1 VLYAWS
7 PQELNLKENNAIGL
21 PSGVAGDPT
30 NTANNTQDHI
40 DQIVEAHGYWQRFD
54 PTTYDVSLNAENL
67 KGMYKATEW
76 TNTTLFNMELVVAS
90 PGRLSY
96 LAPIPTY
103 YTSANQVVPLA
114 EVEVRDRKYY
124 RLVDGESTTIELT
137 QRVSAVVGEVLGVT
151 VAAPGAAGEA
161 ILARLSTHLG
171 NPEASFPQFPSTGTG
186 LGPPGRPLEYSTR
199 LYKDGVP
206 IQDTVVAPAPVPFW
220 WYFVTPVVLPPA
232 GTSVIQIN
240 NADPLLP
247 LPTQWTLDY
256 QIETAVWT
264 DVIDLGASF
273 ADYVW
278 LVDSAIWLRRETLE
292 IERQVETEVRF
303 IGNNVAALNIRSN
316 EDKLTSVLTADNG
329 IIRTQVDESFWDYV
343 GSNQI
348 SIDGSVFDAASVY
361 TFTYTGVTGAP
372 TPQAKFVLEWRSAT
386 LPGSFSSPGSAAVP
400 AWTAVEEGF
409 VVDRTHRYH
418 QLRVRM
424 FDISSPRDVRIYGLG
439 LRGVNLY
446 GSPPSAPGILLP

>member
-1 VLYAWS
+1 
-7 PQELNLKENNAIGL
+7 
-21 PSGVAGDPT
+21 
-30 NTANNTQDHI
+30 
-40 DQIVEAHGYWQRFD
+40 
-54 PTTYDVSLNAENL
+54 
-67 KGMYKATEW
+67 
-76 TNTTLFNMELVVAS
+76 
-90 PGRLSY
+90 
-96 LAPIPTY
+96 
-103 YTSANQVVPLA
+103 
-114 EVEVRDRKYY
+114 
-124 RLVDGESTTIELT
+124 
-137 QRVSAVVGEVLGVT
+137 
-151 VAAPGAAGEA
+151 
-161 ILARLSTHLG
+161 
-171 NPEASFPQFPSTGTG
+171 
-186 LGPPGRPLEYSTR
+186 
-199 LYKDGVP
+199 
-206 IQDTVVAPAPVPFW
+206 
-220 WYFVTPVVLPPA
+220 
-232 GTSVIQIN
+232 
-240 NADPLLP
+240 
-247 LPTQWTLDY
+247 
-256 QIETAVWT
+256 
-264 DVIDLGASF
+264 
-273 ADYVW
+273 
-278 LVDSAIWLRRETLE
+278 VDSAIWLRRETLE